1 MAIRIERVIYM
12 SDLRNFCIRH
22 NYYTGGDGE
31 AYDRLLTELRD
42 KVNSAST
49 EEEFLDAILILA
61 EDIVDHSDIGDK
73 LYKDTQ
79 DWQEV
84 VDNIVYLLLQ
94 ENTVTQYIIRDNS

>member
-31 AYDRLLTELRD
+31 AYDRLLTELRNN
-42 KVNSAST
+42 VNSAST

-61 EDIVDHSDIGDK
+61 EDIVDHSEIGEK

-84 VDNIVYLLLQ
+84 IDNIVYLLLQ
-94 ENTVTQYIIRDNS
+94 ENAVTQYVIRENS